1 MHVAQKEILLWCDVS
16 YQNISGTIHCTRG
29 KFPKV
34 QRDRSK
40 KKMKESL
47 ETWKLFEKFDLSHGN
62 KTSCDAAYHIVGRE
76 LFPRCNTLHET
87 SDKKGGGLYHERG
100 KVWKMQNVAEKQNFE
115 TQYIAETKNFE
126 DVIDVS
132 QGV

>member
-1 MHVAQKEILLWCDVS
+1 MRHITSSEE
-16 YQNISGTIHCTRG
+16 N
-29 KFPKV
+29 FF
-34 QRDRSK
+34 RD
-40 KKMKESL
+40 
-47 ETWKLFEKFDLSHGN
+47 
-62 KTSCDAAYHIVGRE
+62 AIE

-115 TQYIAETKNFE
+115 TQYIAGTKNFE